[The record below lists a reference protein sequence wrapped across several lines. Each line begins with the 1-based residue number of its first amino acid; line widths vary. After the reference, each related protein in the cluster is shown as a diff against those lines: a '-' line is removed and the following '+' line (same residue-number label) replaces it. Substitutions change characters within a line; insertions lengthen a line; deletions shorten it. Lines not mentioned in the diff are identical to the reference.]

1 MTIFEKIRARSILR
15 NRETCRIVLDHAL
28 VHKDVLK
35 YYNNILP
42 KYGFT
47 LIVQKTGNNQHV
59 KSYWCNKN
67 RAKNIK
73 AFNVDQTLYADNKI
87 TVDMHKASLCE
98 GCAYYSKCFNG
109 N

>member
-1 MTIFEKIRARSILR
+1 MTIFEKIRIRRHLR
-15 NRETCRIVLDHAL
+15 NKETFRFIFDHGL
-28 VHKDVLK
+28 INEDILK
-35 YYNNILP
+35 YYNIILP

-87 TVDMHKASLCE
+87 TVDMYKASLCE
-98 GCAYYSKCFNG
+98 GCAYYSKCFNK

>member
-15 NRETCRIVLDHAL
+15 NKKTCQIVLDYAL
-28 VHKDVLK
+28 VHT
-35 YYNNILP
+35 

-47 LIVQKTGNNQHV
+47 LIVQKTGNDQNV

-73 AFNVDQTLYADNKI
+73 AFDVDQTLYADNKI
-87 TVDMHKASLCE
+87 MVDMHKTSPCE
-98 GCAYYSKCFNG
+98 GCVYYSKCFNK